1 MKKLVKI
8 LLTLFLI
15 VLIIAGALIFW
26 QRDNISALINGMKY
40 SSDDLALQLD
50 NKREEL
56 KTQVE
61 KYTSAKIN
69 DISAEDEEKL
79 FNGGITIEEISDKYK
94 LPIDVMKE
102 NDDQKI
108 EQSNN
113 PEQSKNVDNTSDVGE
128 DNSKAIDDA
137 VSTGVSK
144 MYALKAKYVSKLGEL
159 EREVISEYTS
169 LPKEKQNAKSKKE
182 IVTKNIN
189 YIAEME
195 QKCDSDVEA
204 VLTTLEEQLK
214 ELNGD
219 TEIITILKEAYEN
232 EKELKKAYYLSLYNK
247 NN

>member
-15 VLIIAGALIFW
+15 ILIIVGALAFW

-50 NKREEL
+50 TKREEL
-56 KTQVE
+56 KTKVE
-61 KYTSAKIN
+61 KYTSAAIN

-79 FNGGITIEEISDKYK
+79 FNGGMTIEEISDKYK

-102 NDDQKI
+102 NPD
-108 EQSNN
+108 
-113 PEQSKNVDNTSDVGE
+113 QSKNADNTSVAGE

-137 VSTGVSK
+137 ISAGVSK

-159 EREVISEYTS
+159 EREVINEYSS

-195 QKCDSDVEA
+195 QKCDSEVKTA
-204 VLTTLEEQLK
+204 LSTLKKQLK

-219 TEIITILKEAYEN
+219 TEIVSILEEAYEN

-247 NN
+247 KD

>member
-102 NDDQKI
+102 NDDQKTG
-108 EQSNN
+108 QSNN
-113 PEQSKNVDNTSDVGE
+113 PEHSINVDNTSDVGE

-159 EREVISEYTS
+159 EREVISEYSS

>member
-1 MKKLVKI
+1 MKKLAKI
-8 LLTLFLI
+8 FLTLFLI

-50 NKREEL
+50 TKREEL

-61 KYTSAKIN
+61 KYTSAEIN

-102 NDDQKI
+102 NDDQKT

-113 PEQSKNVDNTSDVGE
+113 PEQSINVDNTSDVGE

-159 EREVISEYTS
+159 EREVISEYSS

-247 NN
+247 SN

>member
-1 MKKLVKI
+1 MKKSVKI
-8 LLTLFLI
+8 LLTLLLI
-15 VLIIAGALIFW
+15 IVIIAGALMFW

-50 NKREEL
+50 TKREEL

-61 KYTSAKIN
+61 KYTSAQIN

-79 FNGGITIEEISDKYK
+79 FSGGMTIEEISDKYK

-102 NDDQKI
+102 NNDQDP
-108 EQSNN
+108 ESSNN
-113 PEQSKNVDNTSDVGE
+113 IDDTSNVSK
-128 DNSKAIDDA
+128 DNSKEIDKA
-137 VSTGVSK
+137 VSTGVSNL
-144 MYALKAKYVSKLGEL
+144 YALKAKYVSKLGEL
-159 EREVISEYTS
+159 EREVISEYS
-169 LPKEKQNAKSKKE
+169 NLPKEQQNASSKKE

-195 QKCDSDVEA
+195 QKCDNDVVK
-204 VLTTLEEQLK
+204 VLSTLEGQLK

-219 TEIITILKEAYEN
+219 TEIVSILREAYDN
-232 EKELKKAYYLSLYNK
+232 EKELKKSYYLSLYNE

>member
-8 LLTLFLI
+8 LLTLLLI
-15 VLIIAGALIFW
+15 VVIIAGALAFW

-50 NKREEL
+50 TKREEL

-61 KYTSAKIN
+61 KYTSAAIN

-79 FNGGITIEEISDKYK
+79 FNGGMTIEEISDKYK

-102 NDDQKI
+102 NNDQKT

-113 PEQSKNVDNTSDVGE
+113 PDQNKNVDNTSIEGA

-137 VSTGVSK
+137 ISVGVSK

-159 EREVISEYTS
+159 EREVINEYS
-169 LPKEKQNAKSKKE
+169 KLPKEKQNAKSKKE

-195 QKCDSDVEA
+195 QKCDREVETA
-204 VLTTLEEQLK
+204 LSTLKKQLK

-219 TEIITILKEAYEN
+219 TEIVSILEEAYEN

-247 NN
+247 K